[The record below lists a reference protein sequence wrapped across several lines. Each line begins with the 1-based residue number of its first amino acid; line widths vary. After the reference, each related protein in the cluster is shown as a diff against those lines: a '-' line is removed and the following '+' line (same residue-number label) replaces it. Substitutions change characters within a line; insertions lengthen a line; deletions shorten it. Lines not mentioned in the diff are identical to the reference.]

1 MYVCICMY
9 VCMYRYIYRDVRNE
23 QVNWFKA
30 DKSGKKDTSAYNVIL
45 KIRNTHPTYN
55 LLSEREIY
63 CIYQRDITQAIYHT
77 HIYMYVCTYICVCVW
92 VCCTCE
98 T

>member
-1 MYVCICMY
+1 M
-9 VCMYRYIYRDVRNE
+9 DVRNE
-23 QVNWFKA
+23 QVDWFKTG
-30 DKSGKKDTSAYNVIL
+30 KSGRKDISAYNVIL

-63 CIYQRDITQAIYHT
+63 CVYQRDISQVIYHT
-77 HIYMYVCTYICVCVW
+77 RIYMYVYIYIYICMYIYICI
-92 VCCTCE
+92 CCACE